1 MMIEQL
7 KDQKN
12 TMNHHEI
19 IEDILKCLAP
29 LNRNIVSDEFE
40 KSLDFLCRYLDL
52 KIHRYKTGSKC
63 WTWEVPPKWRI
74 KDGYIK
80 HKGKTIVSFKD
91 HPLHVMS
98 YSIPIDK
105 MISGQ
110 ELLNHIHV
118 HKELPHAIPYEFSFY
133 NRCWAFCLTHE
144 QRDTI
149 QKDEMYE
156 VVIDSEFI
164 DDYLSVGE
172 HTIKGSSDEH
182 IFFLCHVDHPCQVN
196 DGLVG
201 CAVNAILAMFLEQK
215 KDLYYN
221 YTFIFVPETI
231 GSIAYLSHN
240 EELIPKIKYAI
251 FNEATGLNNPL
262 ILQKSYKEKGLINN
276 YALYAMRKLQNEV
289 KAYPYLSVLAN
300 DEKIFNSPG
309 VNIPSISITRVDQ
322 ESRLLKQK
330 GKPKDHTAIWPY
342 PQYHSHLDNL
352 AGAHSLRIQETV
364 DCLYHICQIIEKD
377 FIPVRKFKG
386 YVFLSQYNLWVD
398 WRKDYKLAE
407 NLIWLMHSLEGDM
420 TVSQIA
426 DKLDLDFEKVLD
438 ILNKFYDK
446 GLIEKKNVPINF
458 DR

>member
-80 HKGKTIVSFKD
+80 HKGKTIVSFND

-172 HTIKGSSDEH
+172 HTIKGSSNEH

-196 DGLVG
+196 DGLLG
-201 CAVNAILAMFLEQK
+201 AAVNVAMAKRLEK
-215 KDLYYN
+215 ERPYYN
-221 YTFIFVPETI
+221 YTFLFVPETI

-240 EELIPKIKYAI
+240 EQLIPKIRYAI
-251 FNEATGLNNPL
+251 FVEMIGLENPL
-262 ILQKSYKEKGLINN
+262 ILQKSYNEQALINS
-276 YALYAMRKLQNEV
+276 YALYALRKRQG
-289 KAYPYLSVLAN
+289 KSQGYRFLSVASN
-300 DEKIFNSPG
+300 DEKVFDGPG
-309 VNIPSISITRVDQ
+309 IQIPTISITRIDQ
-322 ESRLLKQK
+322 EKRLQENSNGAQGEYSL
-330 GKPKDHTAIWPY
+330 PY

-352 AGAHSLRIQETV
+352 ELVNPQKVNQAL
-364 DCLYHICQIIEKD
+364 DCLQDLVTILEMD
-377 FIPVRKFKG
+377 FIPIRKFKAPI
-386 YVFLSQYNLWVD
+386 FLLKYNLWID
-398 WRKDYKLAE
+398 WRIDLKMNEKMVS
-407 NLIWLMHSLEGDM
+407 LMYLMEGKM
-420 TVSQIA
+420 TAFQIA
-426 DKLDLDFEKVLD
+426 EKLDLDFEKVFD
-438 ILNKFYDK
+438 ILNQFHEK
-446 GLIEKKNVPINF
+446 GLIEKKNVPIDF